1 MDVPKAERL
10 RRLPPFLFMETRR
23 RIREAREQGIDVIS
37 LGVGD
42 PDGMTPP
49 HVLDALRQDAGDPV
63 HRKYPAGESRGLP
76 DFRAAVAGWYGRR
89 FGVHLDPEAE
99 VCALIGSKEGNHH
112 AALGL
117 LDPGDVA
124 LVPDPAYPAY
134 AASAILAGARVVRV
148 PLRRERGYL
157 LDPADISAA
166 DARAARLLWLNYPNN
181 PTGAAAT
188 DEFFQE
194 IVDFARRYDIVVIND
209 NPYSELC
216 FAGYRAPSILGADGA
231 KDVAVEF
238 NSLSKTYSMAG
249 WRIGMAVGNRQVIDA
264 IVTVKEN
271 TDAGACTAVQRA
283 AVAALAGPRD
293 GVAGAVAAYQ
303 RRRDRTVAALRDAG
317 YAIDPPLATFYV
329 WMPVPAGLTSTD
341 FANRLLAA
349 AGVVVIPGVGYGE
362 RGEGFVRLSL
372 AVPDELLDEAL
383 ARIAKAGD
391 LSTPATT
398 AMPATTAAYAT
409 TATNHANDEGA

>member
-1 MDVPKAERL
+1 MDVRTTERL

-23 RIREAREQGIDVIS
+23 RIREARAKGIDVIS

-42 PDGMTPP
+42 PEGVTPP
-49 HVLDALRQDAGDPV
+49 HVLDVLRRAADDPS

-76 DFRAAVAGWYGRR
+76 EFRAAVAAWYGRR
-89 FGVHLDPEAE
+89 FGVHLDSDTE

-112 AALGL
+112 VALGL

-124 LVPDPAYPAY
+124 LVPDPAYPVY
-134 AASAILAGARVVRV
+134 TASAVLAGARVVRV
-148 PLRRERGYL
+148 PLRPERGYR
-157 LDPADISAA
+157 LDPAEIPAA

-181 PTGAAAT
+181 PTGAVAT
-188 DEFFQE
+188 REFYRE
-194 IVDFARRYDIVVIND
+194 IVGFAHRNDIVVIND

-216 FAGYRAPSILGADGA
+216 FGGYRAPSILDVDGA

-238 NSLSKTYSMAG
+238 GSLSKTYNMAG
-249 WRIGMAVGNRQVIDA
+249 WRIGMAAGNRQVIDA

-271 TDAGACTAVQRA
+271 TDTGVFTAVQRA
-283 AVAALAGPRD
+283 AVAALDGPQD
-293 GVAGAVAAYQ
+293 VVDATVAAYA
-303 RRRDRTVAALRDAG
+303 RRRDRAVAALRDAG
-317 YAIDPPLATFYV
+317 YAVDPPQATFYV
-329 WMPVPAGLTSTD
+329 WMPVPVGLTSMD
-341 FANRLLAA
+341 FANRLLET
-349 AGVVVIPGVGYGE
+349 AGVVVIPGVGYGD

-391 LSTPATT
+391 LSPSAR
-398 AMPATTAAYAT
+398 
-409 TATNHANDEGA
+409 G

>member
-1 MDVPKAERL
+1 MDVLKAERL

-23 RIREAREQGIDVIS
+23 RIQEARERGIDVIS

-42 PDGMTPP
+42 PAGATPP
-49 HVLDALRQDAGDPV
+49 HVLAALVQAADDPV
-63 HRKYPAGESRGLP
+63 YRKYPPGECRGLSE
-76 DFRAAVAGWYGRR
+76 FRAAVAGWYGRR
-89 FGVHLDPEAE
+89 FGVHLDPDTQ

-117 LDPGDVA
+117 LDAGDVA

-134 AASAILAGARVVRV
+134 TASAILAGAQVVRV
-148 PLRRERGYL
+148 PLRPERGYL
-157 LDPADISAA
+157 LDPADISVA

-181 PTGAAAT
+181 PTGAVAT
-188 DEFFQE
+188 EEFFQE
-194 IVDFARRYDIVVIND
+194 IVEFARRYDIVVIND

-216 FAGYRAPSILGADGA
+216 FGGYRAPTILAAGGAM
-231 KDVAVEF
+231 DVAVEF

-264 IVTVKEN
+264 IVKVKES

-283 AVAALAGPRD
+283 AVAALDGPQDVLD
-293 GVAGAVAAYQ
+293 GTVAGYE
-303 RRRDRTVAALRDAG
+303 RRRDRAVAALRDAG
-317 YAIDPPLATFYV
+317 YAVAPPAATFYL
-329 WMPVPAGLTSTD
+329 WMPVPVGLTSTD
-341 FANRLLAA
+341 FANRLLDA
-349 AGVVVIPGVGYGE
+349 AGVVVIPGVGYGD

-372 AVPDELLDEAL
+372 SVPDELLDEAL

-391 LSTPATT
+391 LST
-398 AMPATTAAYAT
+398 
-409 TATNHANDEGA
+409 NDVNDKGV